1 MLRGSLLCPSPSR
14 QGRPPAPQPCVRG
27 APSHPIRHL
36 PLITSQEWR
45 LLFSLPSQVALG
57 CISSLVAGWS
67 HLPPEKHS
75 TPWHWQRR
83 GEGNEKPQLWVA
95 FSPQRDWTKSPTS
108 SSLLQSWW
116 SFRDQFQT
124 GRGRTTFKLL
134 WHTVG
139 AWQRDANSTTKG
151 TSSEKRKTST
161 LRGRRGKVSYKTSHV
176 LSYFWHVFKRFG
188 LKLISGVERL
198 SWEMSMSV

>member
-1 MLRGSLLCPSPSR
+1 MSKELQLLLPKAANGLCHLLPLRNPPGLACSGGAFFVLPHLDKGGR
-14 QGRPPAPQPCVRG
+14 QPPQPCVRG

-124 GRGRTTFKLL
+124 GRGRTTF
-134 WHTVG
+134 
-139 AWQRDANSTTKG
+139 
-151 TSSEKRKTST
+151 
-161 LRGRRGKVSYKTSHV
+161 
-176 LSYFWHVFKRFG
+176 
-188 LKLISGVERL
+188 
-198 SWEMSMSV
+198 